1 MRIRMLVGGLLIGLV
16 GAVLTGIKFG
26 GVVMPLG
33 DVISGLLMLDDSLA
47 AKLVWEYRMPRIFVA
62 LLVGA
67 NLAVSGAILQGIAK
81 NPLVDTNILG
91 MNDGAGCA
99 AVLMMTLLP
108 ALPVAALPLSAFA
121 GAILATVIVYALAW
135 KKGMRPI
142 RLALAGIAVGAIF
155 DAGITALM
163 IGATDQVG
171 AALLWLKGS
180 LWGRGWDHFF
190 TLLPWSVLSLLAAWL
205 LAEKM
210 NVIRL
215 GDQVSRGLGMRLEL
229 ARACLLL
236 LAVVMAGSA
245 VAVAGTIGFVGLIV
259 PHLVRLWVGAD
270 YRLLLPVSA
279 LAGGLLVLVADTAGR
294 SLFAPTEVPAGV
306 FTAVLGAP
314 YFLYLLR
321 KALR

>member
-1 MRIRMLVGGLLIGLV
+1 MRIRMLVVGLLIALV

-26 GVVMPLG
+26 GVAMPLG
-33 DVISGLLMLDDSLA
+33 DVISGLLMLEDSLA

-67 NLAVSGAILQGIAK
+67 NLAVSGAILQGIAR

-91 MNDGAGCA
+91 MNDGAGFA
-99 AVLMMTLLP
+99 AVLMMTILP
-108 ALPVAALPLSAFA
+108 GLPVAGLPLSAFA
-121 GAILATVIVYALAW
+121 GAILATAIVYVLAW
-135 KKGMRPI
+135 KKGMSPI
-142 RLALAGIAVGAIF
+142 RLALAGIAVGAVF

-190 TLLPWSVLSLLAAWL
+190 TLLPWSVLSLLGAWL
-205 LAEKM
+205 LAGKM

-229 ARACLLL
+229 ARTCLLL

-259 PHLVRLWVGAD
+259 PHLVRLWAGAD
-270 YRLLLPVSA
+270 YRVMLPVSA
-279 LAGGLLVLVADTAGR
+279 LAGGLLVLIADTAGR

-306 FTAVLGAP
+306 FTAVFGAP

>member
-16 GAVLTGIKFG
+16 GTVLTGIKFG
-26 GVVMPLG
+26 GVAMPLG

-91 MNDGAGCA
+91 MNDGAGFA

-180 LWGRGWDHFF
+180 LWGRGWEHFF

-270 YRLLLPVSA
+270 HRLLLPVSA